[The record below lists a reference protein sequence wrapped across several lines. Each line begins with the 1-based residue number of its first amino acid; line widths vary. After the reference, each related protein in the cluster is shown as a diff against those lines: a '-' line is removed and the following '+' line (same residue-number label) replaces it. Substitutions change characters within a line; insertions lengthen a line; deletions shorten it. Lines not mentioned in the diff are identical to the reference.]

1 MLAVAVDHVFVVNG
15 PVAGRLSALAGQL
28 VGAVLRMRRV
38 AGVRLALI
46 RLPGVQLACTVAGFH
61 DVLL

>member
-1 MLAVAVDHVFVVNG
+1 
-15 PVAGRLSALAGQL
+15 VAGRLSALAGQL